1 MQSIDLIML
10 GRSDTS
16 RGTHALAKEFRATV
30 HAHKVAVAQHCDSC
44 GTPQFPPMLGCP
56 ACGSSDLSWVS
67 CGDAGTVGTFVTVH
81 TADATPSMSIP
92 RRLLALV
99 PYTSVYVI
107 PDAVPTVRVP
117 ALMIGSQQSQL
128 RIAAPVTLE
137 VSDELGLLANLTQ

>member
-10 GRSDTS
+10 GRADSS
-16 RGTHALAKEFRATV
+16 RGTHGLAEQFRATV
-30 HAHKVAVAQHCDSC
+30 HEHKLAVAQHCDSC
-44 GTPQFPPMLGCP
+44 GTPQFPPMLSCP

-81 TADATPSMSIP
+81 TGDATPSMSIP
-92 RRLLALV
+92 RRLRALA

-107 PDAVPTVRVP
+107 PDALPRVRVP
-117 ALMIGSQQSQL
+117 ALMIGPQQSQI

-137 VSDELGLLANLTQ
+137 VSDELGLLANLAQ